1 MCPCDLDAFRAG
13 DWDQVNPAI
22 LEQFDR
28 NVYDTFGE
36 YTDNMLFTRVDL
48 DRWIIV
54 KDGPNEGYSELTKQI
69 LESGGGKIGESNL
82 DSVNGRVPT
91 TVTTY

>member
-1 MCPCDLDAFRAG
+1 
-13 DWDQVNPAI
+13 
-22 LEQFDR
+22 
-28 NVYDTFGE
+28 
-36 YTDNMLFTRVDL
+36 MLFTRVDL

-54 KDGPNEGYSELTKQI
+54 NNGPNEGYSELTKQI
-69 LESGGGKIGESNL
+69 LEAGGGIIGESNL